1 MYFTLRSAAVSA
13 ACLLAT
19 AAASAATL
27 YQQLP
32 TDVANSQQSDP
43 GTIFIYGQSV
53 PALGNITVDKIS
65 WWGFHGQNS
74 GGSAFDSFEVFVNG
88 AQQTG
93 ALTASIDQG
102 LDFFTLDIPD
112 IALSGAATLEIW
124 NNSQGVE
131 WFWAGSTGPGETAF
145 RLEGTRNGGGSVPE
159 PGVLALLGLSGLG
172 LCAARRKSA

>member
-32 TDVANSQQSDP
+32 TDVANSQQSDASVA
-43 GTIFIYGQSV
+43 IYGQSV
-53 PALGNITVDKIS
+53 PALGSVTVDKIS

-124 NNSQGVE
+124 NNSLDVE
-131 WFWAGSTGPGETAF
+131 WFWAGSTGAGETAF

>member
-13 ACLLAT
+13 VCLLAT
-19 AAASAATL
+19 AGASAATL
-27 YQQLP
+27 YQQQP
-32 TDVANSQQSDP
+32 TDVANSQQSDASVA
-43 GTIFIYGQSV
+43 IYGQSV
-53 PALGNITVDKIS
+53 PALGNVTVDKIS

-102 LDFFTLDIPD
+102 LDFFTLDIQD

-124 NNSQGVE
+124 NNSLDVE
-131 WFWAGSTGPGETAF
+131 WFWAGSTGAGETAF

>member
-32 TDVANSQQSDP
+32 TDVANSQQSDA
-43 GTIFIYGQSV
+43 GVDILGQSV
-53 PALGNITVDKIS
+53 PALGNVTVDKIS

-102 LDFFTLDIPD
+102 LDFFTLDIQD

-131 WFWAGSTGPGETAF
+131 WFWAGSAGAGETAF

-172 LCAARRKSA
+172 LFAARRKSA

>member
-32 TDVANSQQSDP
+32 TDVANSQQSDA
-43 GTIFIYGQSV
+43 GVDILGQSV
-53 PALGNITVDKIS
+53 PALGNVTVDKIS

-102 LDFFTLDIPD
+102 LDFFTLDIQD

-172 LCAARRKSA
+172 LFAARRKSA

>member
-32 TDVANSQQSDP
+32 TDVANSQQSDASVL
-43 GTIFIYGQSV
+43 IYGQSV
-53 PALGNITVDKIS
+53 PALGSVTVDKIS

-102 LDFFTLDIPD
+102 LDFFTLDIQD

-124 NNSQGVE
+124 NNSLDVE
-131 WFWAGSTGPGETAF
+131 WFWAGSTGAGETAF

>member
-32 TDVANSQQSDP
+32 TDVANSQQSDA
-43 GTIFIYGQSV
+43 GVDILGQSV
-53 PALGNITVDKIS
+53 PALGNVTVDKIS

-172 LCAARRKSA
+172 LFAARRKSA

>member
-19 AAASAATL
+19 AGASAATL

-32 TDVANSQQSDP
+32 TDVANSQQSDASVA
-43 GTIFIYGQSV
+43 IYGQSV
-53 PALGNITVDKIS
+53 PALGSVTVDKIS

-145 RLEGTRNGGGSVPE
+145 RLEDTRNGGGSVPE

>member
-13 ACLLAT
+13 VCLLAT
-19 AAASAATL
+19 AGASAATL
-27 YQQLP
+27 YQQQP
-32 TDVANSQQSDP
+32 TDVANSQQSDASVV
-43 GTIFIYGQSV
+43 IYGQSV
-53 PALGNITVDKIS
+53 PALGNVTVDKIS

-102 LDFFTLDIPD
+102 LDFFTLDIQD

-124 NNSQGVE
+124 NNSLDVE
-131 WFWAGSTGPGETAF
+131 WFWAGSTGAGETAF

>member
-32 TDVANSQQSDP
+32 TDVANSQQSDA
-43 GTIFIYGQSV
+43 GVDILGQSV
-53 PALGNITVDKIS
+53 PALGNVTVDKIS

-102 LDFFTLDIPD
+102 LDFFTLDIQD

-124 NNSQGVE
+124 NNSLDVE
-131 WFWAGSTGPGETAF
+131 WFWAGSTGSKETAF

>member
-13 ACLLAT
+13 VCLLAT
-19 AAASAATL
+19 AGASAATL

-32 TDVANSQQSDP
+32 TDVANSQQSDASVL
-43 GTIFIYGQSV
+43 IYGQSV
-53 PALGNITVDKIS
+53 PALGNVTVDKIS

-124 NNSQGVE
+124 NNSLDVE

-159 PGVLALLGLSGLG
+159 PGMLALLGLSGLG

>member
-13 ACLLAT
+13 VCLLAT
-19 AAASAATL
+19 AGASAATL
-27 YQQLP
+27 YQQQP
-32 TDVANSQQSDP
+32 TDVANSQQSDASVA
-43 GTIFIYGQSV
+43 IYGQSV
-53 PALGNITVDKIS
+53 PALGSVTVDKIS

-102 LDFFTLDIPD
+102 LDFFTLDIQD

-124 NNSQGVE
+124 NNSLDVE
-131 WFWAGSTGPGETAF
+131 WFWAGSTGAGETAF

>member
-19 AAASAATL
+19 AGASAATL

-32 TDVANSQQSDP
+32 TDVANSQQSDASVA
-43 GTIFIYGQSV
+43 IYGQSV
-53 PALGNITVDKIS
+53 PALGSVTVDKIS

-102 LDFFTLDIPD
+102 LDFFTLDIQD

>member
-32 TDVANSQQSDP
+32 TDVANSQQSDA
-43 GTIFIYGQSV
+43 GVDILGQSV
-53 PALGNITVDKIS
+53 PALGNVTVDKIS

-102 LDFFTLDIPD
+102 LDFFTLDIQD

>member
-19 AAASAATL
+19 AGASAATL

-32 TDVANSQQSDP
+32 TDVANSQQSDASVD
-43 GTIFIYGQSV
+43 ILWQSV
-53 PALGNITVDKIS
+53 PALGNVTVDKIS

-112 IALSGAATLEIW
+112 IALSGAATLEIR

-145 RLEGTRNGGGSVPE
+145 RLEDTRNGGGSVPE

>member
-13 ACLLAT
+13 VCLLAT
-19 AAASAATL
+19 AGASAATL

-32 TDVANSQQSDP
+32 TDVANSQQSDASVL
-43 GTIFIYGQSV
+43 IYGQSV
-53 PALGNITVDKIS
+53 PALGSVTVDKIS

-102 LDFFTLDIPD
+102 LDFFTLDIQD

-124 NNSQGVE
+124 NNSLDVE
-131 WFWAGSTGPGETAF
+131 WFWAGSTGSKETAF

>member
-13 ACLLAT
+13 VCLLAT
-19 AAASAATL
+19 AGASAATL
-27 YQQLP
+27 YQQQP
-32 TDVANSQQSDP
+32 TDVANSQQSDASVA
-43 GTIFIYGQSV
+43 IYGQSV
-53 PALGNITVDKIS
+53 PALGSVTVDKIS

-102 LDFFTLDIPD
+102 LDFFTLDIQD

-124 NNSQGVE
+124 NNSPDVE
-131 WFWAGSTGPGETAF
+131 WFWAGSTGAGETAF

>member
-32 TDVANSQQSDP
+32 TDVANSQQSDA
-43 GTIFIYGQSV
+43 GVDILGQSV
-53 PALGNITVDKIS
+53 PALGNVTVDKIS

>member
-19 AAASAATL
+19 AGASAATL

-32 TDVANSQQSDP
+32 TDVANSQQSDASVD
-43 GTIFIYGQSV
+43 ILGQSV
-53 PALGNITVDKIS
+53 PALGNVTVDKIS

-124 NNSQGVE
+124 NNSLDVE

-145 RLEGTRNGGGSVPE
+145 RLEDTRNGGGSVPE

>member
-19 AAASAATL
+19 AGASAATL
-27 YQQLP
+27 YQQQP
-32 TDVANSQQSDP
+32 TDVANSQQSDA
-43 GTIFIYGQSV
+43 GVDILGQSV
-53 PALGNITVDKIS
+53 PALGNVTVDKIS

>member
-32 TDVANSQQSDP
+32 TDVANSQQSDA
-43 GTIFIYGQSV
+43 GVDILGQSV
-53 PALGNITVDKIS
+53 PALGNVTVDKIS

-112 IALSGAATLEIW
+112 IALSGAATLEIR

-145 RLEGTRNGGGSVPE
+145 RLEDTRNGGGSVPE

>member
-1 MYFTLRSAAVSA
+1 MYFTLRSAAVSV

-19 AAASAATL
+19 AGASAATL
-27 YQQLP
+27 YQQQP
-32 TDVANSQQSDP
+32 TDVANSQQSDASVA
-43 GTIFIYGQSV
+43 IYGQSV
-53 PALGNITVDKIS
+53 PALGNVTVDKIS

-102 LDFFTLDIPD
+102 LDFFTLDIQD

-124 NNSQGVE
+124 NNSLDVE
-131 WFWAGSTGPGETAF
+131 WFWAGSTGAGETAF

>member
-19 AAASAATL
+19 AGASAATL

-32 TDVANSQQSDP
+32 TDVANSQQSDASVL
-43 GTIFIYGQSV
+43 IYGQSV
-53 PALGNITVDKIS
+53 PALGNVTVDKIS

-124 NNSQGVE
+124 NNSLDVE
-131 WFWAGSTGPGETAF
+131 WFWAGSTAPGATAF

>member
-32 TDVANSQQSDP
+32 TDVANSQQSDASVDILGP
-43 GTIFIYGQSV
+43 SV
-53 PALGNITVDKIS
+53 PALGNVTVDKIS

>member
-19 AAASAATL
+19 AGASAATL

-32 TDVANSQQSDP
+32 TDVANSQQSDA
-43 GTIFIYGQSV
+43 GVDILGQSV
-53 PALGNITVDKIS
+53 PALGNVTVDKIS

-102 LDFFTLDIPD
+102 LDFFTLDIQD

-172 LCAARRKSA
+172 LFAARRKSA

>member
-19 AAASAATL
+19 AGASAATL

-32 TDVANSQQSDP
+32 TDVANSQQSDASVL
-43 GTIFIYGQSV
+43 IYGQSV
-53 PALGNITVDKIS
+53 PALGNVTVDKIS

-102 LDFFTLDIPD
+102 LDFFTLDIQD

-124 NNSQGVE
+124 NNSPDVE
-131 WFWAGSTGPGETAF
+131 WFWAGSTGAGETAF

>member
-19 AAASAATL
+19 AGASAATL

-32 TDVANSQQSDP
+32 TDVANSQQSDASVL
-43 GTIFIYGQSV
+43 IYGQSV
-53 PALGNITVDKIS
+53 PALGNVTVDKIS

-124 NNSQGVE
+124 NNSLDVE

-145 RLEGTRNGGGSVPE
+145 RLEDTRNGGGSVPE